1 MADLIVDQ
9 EIYVPAFTVKWADNN
24 ETIPRNDIIG
34 IEIDED
40 LESPG
45 MFKIS
50 FNEQFDIVTQEFK
63 WLDDTRIDPGIM
75 LMIFFG
81 YASAP
86 PKQGTMRGKVKALSP
101 GFLSGGPPSL
111 VVEGY
116 DLSHDLQKRQHKVKC
131 ENVTYADVA
140 SEIAMKNDLS
150 PAGVESDKLM
160 IHPKIERKVDEMDY
174 AFLQR
179 LAKTIGFEFFVR
191 DKTLYFRKPK
201 DDLTANVSFEFHQN
215 IISFSPRLSSAN
227 LVHEVRVTAWNE
239 KEKKSISEKANIKEI
254 ESNIGIP
261 DFSSIVEKAEG
272 EKSSVKLEGRVV
284 SSREEAK
291 AIALSELKRR
301 NMGFITGTL
310 ECAGDPQLRPGM
322 TVNIKKVGKRLFSGV
337 YYVTKARHV
346 LGESGYKTTL
356 EVRRCL

>member
-1 MADLIVDQ
+1 MADMITGQ
-9 EIYVPAFTVKWADNN
+9 EIYVPVFTVKWADNN
-24 ETIPRNDIIG
+24 EIIPRDDIIG

-50 FNEQFDIVTQEFK
+50 FNEQFDLATQQFK
-63 WLDDTRIDPGIM
+63 WLDDMRIDPGTR

-86 PKQGTMRGKVKALSP
+86 QEQGTMRGKIKAISP
-101 GFLSGGPPSL
+101 GFLSGGSPVL
-111 VVEGY
+111 TVEGY

-131 ENVTYADVA
+131 DNVTYADVA
-140 SEIAMKNDLS
+140 GEIAIKNDLS
-150 PAGVESDKLM
+150 PEGVESDKLM
-160 IHPKIERKVDEMDY
+160 VHQKIERKVDEMDY

-179 LAKTIGFEFFVR
+179 LAKNIEFEFFVR
-191 DKTLYFRKPK
+191 DRTLYFRKPK
-201 DDLTANVSFEFHQN
+201 DDHNANVSFEFHKN
-215 IISFSPRLSSAN
+215 IISFNPRMSSSN
-227 LVHEVRVTAWNE
+227 LVFEVRVTAWSE
-239 KEKKSISEKANIKEI
+239 KEKKAISEVVQLKDI
-254 ESNIGIP
+254 ESKVGVP

-272 EKSSVKLEGRVV
+272 KLCKVKLEGRVV
-284 SSREEAK
+284 SSREEARV
-291 AIALSELKRR
+291 IALSELKRR

-322 TVNIKKVGKRLFSGV
+322 TVNIEKVGKGLFSGV